1 MAKAKPGTESDS
13 ALPLDSASSDIC
25 SDATPEDHAEDQV
38 NPAVAAV
45 LTELWS
51 AWSQQHGPLSLAR
64 LCKRSG
70 LRMSTLK
77 RFLTE
82 LETCGIVN
90 ISVNTR
96 GVECAAL
103 TEAAARQLDKAT
115 SN

>member
-1 MAKAKPGTESDS
+1 MAKTGTESDS
-13 ALPLDSASSDIC
+13 APPLDSTAPDISSG
-25 SDATPEDHAEDQV
+25 ATPEDRAEDQV
-38 NPAVAAV
+38 DPALAVV

-64 LCKRSG
+64 LCKRSS

-82 LETCGIVN
+82 LETCGMVD

-103 TEAAARQLDKAT
+103 TEAAARQLDKAA
-115 SN
+115 SD